1 MKDRGGMTPEGG
13 VYGLLSQQ
21 RAAFVIGIG
30 FPNSVAFYE
39 NSFHD
44 KRYWALF
51 LRLPPRVRALKAAP
65 DTAGLRCL
73 IFQRGFAPLEN
84 PLGAKP
90 RLFERRGNTMH
101 QALYRKWRPRDFD
114 EVSGQDH
121 ITSILKYECAT
132 GKFSHAYLFC
142 GSRGTG
148 KTSCAKILAKAVNCE
163 HPTAAGPCGECA
175 ACRSI
180 DAGSATDVL
189 EMDAAS
195 NNGVDDIRDIRD
207 EVIYAPSELK
217 YRVYIIDEV
226 HMLSTS
232 AFNALLK
239 TLEEPPEHVVFILA
253 TTELQKLPAT
263 IISRCQRFDFRRI
276 STADLT
282 ARLHHIAEAEGIE
295 LDDEAARLIAR
306 QAQGGM
312 RDAVSLLELCA
323 GARLPVTPDLV
334 TRTVGTTG
342 REGTARMVSAILRR
356 DYDALFDRIDSLV
369 ASSRDLSVFWQEL
382 IGYYRDMLV
391 VKTTKTPESYLDL
404 TDSELSAL
412 NILAGKFTRETLLF
426 HVGLLEDALFAMQK
440 SFAVKRTVAEIT
452 LVRLCDPA
460 LDTSTEAIL
469 ARLSRVEE
477 QLVAGVTVASPQE
490 SEPIPPMFSDEDIPP
505 MPDEMW
511 EAPMDIPAAPAPHA
525 QVQAEPPKPK
535 PAPAPTPVAA
545 PAPVSTASL
554 QRVLRPL
561 RTWTEAVDRVRTTSP
576 MAASFLMSAKA
587 YTAEDGKLVIKLN
600 GEFERSMV
608 SREGAPEALRT
619 ALSVLLGRKV
629 ESEDILL
636 EVENAQ
642 KESGSLIDLIIE
654 AAEE

>member
-1 MKDRGGMTPEGG
+1 
-13 VYGLLSQQ
+13 
-21 RAAFVIGIG
+21 
-30 FPNSVAFYE
+30 
-39 NSFHD
+39 
-44 KRYWALF
+44 
-51 LRLPPRVRALKAAP
+51 
-65 DTAGLRCL
+65 
-73 IFQRGFAPLEN
+73 
-84 PLGAKP
+84 
-90 RLFERRGNTMH
+90 MH
-101 QALYRKWRPRDFD
+101 QALYRKWRPRNFD

-163 HPTAAGPCGECA
+163 HPVSAGPCGQCA
-175 ACRSI
+175 ACRAI
-180 DAGSATDVL
+180 DAGAATDVL

-282 ARLHHIAEAEGIE
+282 ARLHLIAKAEDID
-295 LDDEAARLIAR
+295 LSDEAALLIAR

-334 TRTVGTTG
+334 TRTIGTTG
-342 REGTARMVSAILRR
+342 REGTARVVSAIIKK
-356 DYDALFDRIDSLV
+356 DFDTLFAMVEDLV
-369 ASSRDLSVFWQEL
+369 ASSRDLAVFWQEL

-391 VKTTKTPESYLDL
+391 VKTTRDPARYLDL
-404 TDSELSAL
+404 TDAEKTILDAL
-412 NILAGKFTRETLLF
+412 AARMTRETMLF
-426 HVGLLEDALFAMQK
+426 HIGLLEDALFAMQK
-440 SFAVKRTVAEIT
+440 AYAVKRTVAELT

-477 QLVAGVTVASPQE
+477 QLVAGVPVMPPFPDEMMPPIEMPPIPEEAFPPVETAEPPIGDPDVPPTVAPAQQKTPPTSHTIAPSQSSKPVPPPVTVAS
-490 SEPIPPMFSDEDIPP
+490 
-505 MPDEMW
+505 
-511 EAPMDIPAAPAPHA
+511 A
-525 QVQAEPPKPK
+525 
-535 PAPAPTPVAA
+535 
-545 PAPVSTASL
+545 

-561 RTWTEAVDRVRTTSP
+561 RMWNEAVERVRATSR
-576 MAASFLMSAKA
+576 MAASFLVTAKA
-587 YTAEDGKLVIKLN
+587 YTTEAGQVVVKLHN
-600 GEFERSMV
+600 DFERDMV
-608 SREGAPEALRT
+608 AREGAPEALRA
-619 ALSVLLGRKV
+619 ALSVLLSRKLDT
-629 ESEDILL
+629 SDILY
-636 EVENAQ
+636 EVDGTK
-642 KESGSLIDLIIE
+642 KEDASLIDLIIE
-654 AAEE
+654 AAEDSTDN